1 MKNILLLLV
10 FAVSVRVSAQDSIT
24 VLQYN
29 LLNYGNY
36 TDYCTNGNNNH
47 ITKEGYLRTIIDY
60 AKPDIFTVNEIT
72 SLNFYHDRLLS
83 EVMNSNG
90 RGYYKR
96 TPATNN
102 AGSDIINM
110 MFYDSTKF
118 ALHSS
123 AVIQSYIRDINLYKL
138 YYKTSNLANGDT
150 IFLNCIVAHLKASDG
165 ASNAE
170 MRAEMAA
177 NVIDWL
183 TDYGN
188 PGNYLLMGDFNL
200 YTAAEEAYQIFTG
213 TESGAFQFFDPINTP
228 GDWNN
233 NPSFAAVHTQSVT
246 SSGNGCQAS
255 GGMDDRF
262 DFILATDEIMEGSH
276 KVKYK
281 PDSYKAVGQD
291 GNHYNYS
298 ITVLPNNSVP
308 ADVLNA
314 LGKMSDHLPVTL
326 KLEIETEEP
335 GAISENMGFKNPAI
349 TRISTSEAK
358 LTFTQSMPS
367 PLYVNTYN
375 YAGQL
380 VSSHQEYAEQ
390 GFNRITLQIGGLHAG
405 FYLVSIHDKYGNQV
419 TLKLIK

>member
-1 MKNILLLLV
+1 MRYILLLLV
-10 FAVSVRVSAQDSIT
+10 FALSVRISAQDSVT

-60 AKPDIFTVNEIT
+60 SKPDIFTVNEIT
-72 SLNFYHDRLLS
+72 NLNFYHDRLLN

-118 ALHSS
+118 TLHSM

-138 YYKTSNLANGDT
+138 YYKTGESVNGDS
-150 IFLNCIVAHLKASDG
+150 IFINCIVAHLKASDG
-165 ASNAE
+165 AANAE
-170 MRAEMAA
+170 MRAEMAS
-177 NVIDWL
+177 NVMEWL
-183 TDYGN
+183 GGN
-188 PGNYLLMGDFNL
+188 ADPGNYLLMGDFNL
-200 YTAAEEAYQIFTG
+200 YTAQEPAYQIFTTSSAG
-213 TESGAFQFFDPINTP
+213 SFQFFDPVNTP

-233 NPSFAAVHTQSVT
+233 NASFAAVHTQSVA

-276 KVKYK
+276 NVRYK
-281 PDSYKAVGQD
+281 ANSYKAVGQD
-291 GNHYNYS
+291 GNHFNIS
-298 ITVLPNNSVP
+298 ITSPPNNAVP
-308 ADVLNA
+308 PDVLNA

-326 KLEIETEEP
+326 KIEVLTEEP
-335 GAISENMGFKNPAI
+335 GAIAEGLEFKNSTI
-349 TRISTSEAK
+349 TLISKSEAI
-358 LTFTQSMPS
+358 LRFTQTKSS
-367 PLYVNTYN
+367 PLFINIYN
-375 YAGQL
+375 FAGQL
-380 VSSHQEYAEQ
+380 LASHNENAVQ
-390 GFNRITLQIGGLHAG
+390 GFNNISLPVGDLHPG
-405 FYLVSIHDKYGNQV
+405 FYLMNVHDKHGNQI